1 MRFFK
6 KSIVALI
13 IASAI
18 HATLPLGALAD
29 IDNQKSVTPVP
40 PEILT
45 TPQEKIPVELVKKPI
60 SKWWYAS
67 AAVLLLIPALG
78 GGGGDDDDGG
88 GETGSIVISSP
99 AP

>member
-1 MRFFK
+1 MRYFK
-6 KSIVALI
+6 KTIVALI
-13 IASAI
+13 IAAVIPAI
-18 HATLPLGALAD
+18 LPLCALAD

-45 TPQEKIPVELVKKPI
+45 TPQEKIPVEQVKKPI

-78 GGGGDDDDGG
+78 SGGGDDDDDDD
-88 GETGSIVISSP
+88 TGSIVISSP